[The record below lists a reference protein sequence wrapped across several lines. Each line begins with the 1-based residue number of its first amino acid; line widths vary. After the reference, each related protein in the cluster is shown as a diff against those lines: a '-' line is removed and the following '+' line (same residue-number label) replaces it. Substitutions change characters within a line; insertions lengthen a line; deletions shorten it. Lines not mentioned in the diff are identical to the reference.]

1 MKREIKRRDR
11 FFVYVVECTDGTYY
25 TGYTSDLVRRIGEHN
40 HGKRGAKYLRGKTP
54 VELVYAKEYR
64 NYRNAVKA
72 EWDMKKRTRREKE
85 AIIRAYGVNEKEF

>member
-1 MKREIKRRDR
+1 M
-11 FFVYVVECTDGTYY
+11 
-25 TGYTSDLVRRIGEHN
+25 VRRIGEHN